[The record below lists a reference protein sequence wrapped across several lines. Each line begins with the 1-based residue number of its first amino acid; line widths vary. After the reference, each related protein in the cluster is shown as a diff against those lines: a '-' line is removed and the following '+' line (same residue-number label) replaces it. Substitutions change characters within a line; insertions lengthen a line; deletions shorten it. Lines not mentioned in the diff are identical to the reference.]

1 MNLDN
6 LKRNPL
12 FQSIKEDQLV
22 EVIDCLSGYFKKYQA
37 GELIFGIGEKNYSLG
52 IIQKGKIEISKDDF
66 LGNRFLLTVLEE
78 GELFAE
84 TFVCAGI
91 EEIPVN
97 VIAKE
102 TVEILFLDYQKII
115 GGQSKHCQF
124 HEQLISNM
132 IQILAKKNLHL
143 NERINVISKRSIRQK
158 IIAYLTSIQR
168 GEESSIELL
177 LSRQELADFLCVDR
191 SAMTTELYKMKEEGI
206 IDFSKNK
213 FSFK

>member
-12 FQSIKEDQLV
+12 FQSIKEEQLA

-102 TVEILFLDYQKII
+102 AVEILFLDYQKII
-115 GGQSKHCQF
+115 GEHSKHCQF

-143 NERINVISKRSIRQK
+143 NERINAISKRSIRQK